1 MRCIINIIFLFL
13 CLLFA
18 LLAGNSLVSAGE
30 IDAQSSDSTK
40 KKEYGHFE
48 LDEMVVTA
56 NRSEDPVF
64 RIARNVSVITS
75 EDIQQATSNN
85 VVDLLS
91 REAGLNLRTFFG
103 HDKYAAIDIRGM
115 GETSTSNVIVMVDG
129 FKLNAPDLSG
139 PDYSSVPLDQIERI
153 EIIRGAGS
161 VLYGGGA
168 VGGVINIITKKGET
182 TPGLKSYSS
191 CGSYETYDER
201 ASFGGK
207 VHNFSFNINADYYD
221 SDGYRDNGYFRKKD
235 IGLKLGYDLG
245 DHISFTF
252 LSSVHKDSIGF
263 PGPVAKESKDS
274 KNKRKD
280 SDSEKDY
287 SETTDKR
294 YLGGIKLDLTKW
306 GTLNIQGGYRDREN
320 PYILGFTPLL
330 SKSEQRNIIDE
341 ETRQFNLGYNLKYKT
356 GTLEHRFLCGYDY
369 YSTDY
374 LRETKLDIKK
384 FSDVRTGEWFA
395 SNEFAFPKNIFLN
408 AGYRKSVYKGRFSNK
423 EYTDFFSPPVFPPPF
438 FIPPRYLY
446 SNWVDKKREKKR
458 WENEACDIGLTYI
471 LNSDTSFF
479 AGFAKSYRNPNVDE
493 LSEADE
499 GLSPQKGMHWDLG
512 LRRRIKGFMEF
523 SLTLFQIR
531 IEDEIYYG
539 KNPDTNTNFNRNYED
554 RTRRRGIEVD
564 LKLYPVYCL
573 YLWGNY
579 SFTEA
584 KFEKEKNYIP
594 LVPKHK
600 GTIGFEWHITE
611 RILLSSTCT
620 FVGPRFDGNDQ
631 KNNQF
636 DRLKA
641 YEICDSKVTY
651 LYKGFK
657 IFAGV
662 NNLFDELYSTTAYSE
677 TYYPMPTRNFYA
689 GIEMTF

>member
-1 MRCIINIIFLFL
+1 MRCIINIIFLSFCLVFL
-13 CLLFA
+13 
-18 LLAGNSLVSAGE
+18 LLAGNPLVSAGE
-30 IDAQSSDSTK
+30 IDAQSSDSTE

-91 REAGLNLRTFFG
+91 REANLNLRTYFG

-153 EIIRGAGS
+153 EIVRGAGS

-168 VGGVINIITKKGET
+168 VGGVINIITKKGEAK
-182 TPGLKSYSS
+182 PRLKFYSS
-191 CGSYETYDER
+191 YGSYETYDER

-245 DHISFTF
+245 DNISFTL
-252 LSSVHKDSIGF
+252 LSSVHKDSVGF
-263 PGPVAKESKDS
+263 PGPVSKEDKDS
-274 KNKRKD
+274 KKKREG
-280 SDSEKDY
+280 SDSENDY

-294 YLGGIKLDLTKW
+294 SLGGIKLDLREW
-306 GTLNIQGGYRDREN
+306 GILNIQGGYRDREN

-330 SKSEQRNIIDE
+330 SKSRQRDIIDE
-341 ETRQFNLGYNLKYKT
+341 ETKQFNLGYKLKYKT
-356 GTLEHRFLCGYDY
+356 GMLEHKLLCGYDY

-374 LRETKLDIKK
+374 LREKKLDIKK
-384 FSDVRTGEWFA
+384 FSDVQTREWFA
-395 SNEFAFPKNIFLN
+395 SNEFAFSQNIFLN
-408 AGYRKSVYKGRFSNK
+408 TGYRKSVYKGRFRDRG
-423 EYTDFFSPPVFPPPF
+423 YTLVFPPPTPSDPR
-438 FIPPRYLY
+438 PPPY
-446 SNWVDKKREKKR
+446 SVWVDKEREKKR
-458 WENEACDIGLTYI
+458 WENEACDIGLTYL

-479 AGFAKSYRNPNVDE
+479 ASFAKSYRNPNVDE

-539 KNPDTNTNFNRNYED
+539 KDPDTNTNFNRNYED
-554 RTRRRGIEVD
+554 RTRRRGVEVEV
-564 LKLYPVYCL
+564 KLYPAYCF
-573 YLWGNY
+573 YIWGNY

-584 KFEKEKNYIP
+584 KFEKEKNYVP

-600 GTIGFEWHITE
+600 GTIGFEWHLTDA
-611 RILLSSTCT
+611 LLFSSTCT
-620 FVGPRFDGNDQ
+620 LVGPRFDGNDQ
-631 KNNQF
+631 ENNQF

-641 YEICDSKVTY
+641 YEICDSKITY
-651 LYKGFK
+651 LHKDLK

-662 NNLFDELYSTTAYSE
+662 NNLFDELYCTTAYSE
-677 TYYPMPTRNFYA
+677 TYYPMPTRNFYV
-689 GIEMTF
+689 GVEMNF